1 MIGKARVLDASGN
14 QLKELPDWLR
24 GAVDLKRLVLS
35 RNQLTHLPPWI
46 QELKH
51 LKVLELSNNRL
62 NSLPDLSAAIKVEQ
76 LLLASNFIADLSNS
90 IGNMK
95 SLRKLDLAGRHT
107 FGYVETLSSVS
118 HRLCSYD
125 TTGFEDMRSQRSFLC
140 ASVDNK
146 LTSLP
151 AALGNCASLEELN
164 ARSNKLTSIPRELA
178 ALQQLQLLNLQ
189 GNQLRTFPSEILREC
204 TSLHTLQ
211 LQDNPITPD
220 GLTNTPGY
228 AQFEERRRAKYN
240 KVLSARVID
249 TKFDEPVSRNVE

>member
-107 FGYVETLSSVS
+107 FGYVETLSSGP

-125 TTGFEDMRSQRSFLC
+125 TTGFEGLRS
-140 ASVDNK
+140 
-146 LTSLP
+146 P
-151 AALGNCASLEELN
+151 
-164 ARSNKLTSIPRELA
+164 
-178 ALQQLQLLNLQ
+178 
-189 GNQLRTFPSEILREC
+189 
-204 TSLHTLQ
+204 
-211 LQDNPITPD
+211 
-220 GLTNTPGY
+220 
-228 AQFEERRRAKYN
+228 
-240 KVLSARVID
+240 
-249 TKFDEPVSRNVE
+249 